1 MSPLRSIGEIDHGL
15 AKERL
20 LKYVSTRG
28 RSPAAGFEDVLL
40 AGLARD
46 GGLYVPDDWPL
57 LRPDEFKDFRG
68 LSYQSVAHNI
78 ISRFVGDSVS
88 SADLSELI
96 DNAYRSFRHKAIT
109 PLRQVGANEWVLE
122 LFHGPTYAF
131 KDVALQLLGQF
142 FGHFSQKRQVPLTI
156 VGATSGDTGSAA
168 IEGLRGVPAT
178 DLFILHPKGRVS
190 EMQRLQMTTVPDQNV
205 HNIAIEGTFDD
216 CQALV
221 KELFNDLRF
230 RDDVN
235 LAGVNSIN
243 WARVMAQIVYY
254 IYSAVALGAPDRK
267 MSFSVPTGN
276 FGDIYAGYAAKR
288 MGLPIERLI
297 IATNVNDILARCV
310 ATDRYEVDKVVP
322 TMSPSMDIQVSSN
335 FERLLF
341 DAGERDGKE
350 INRYMDGLKQSGSFT
365 VREAI
370 GKAIRQDFDAIRVD
384 EDQTRMFMRRSLNET
399 DTLVDPH
406 TAVGLAAAA
415 AQRRDPSTPMV
426 TLATAHPAK
435 FAAAVSSAVDEECPL
450 PHAFDD
456 MRNLP
461 ERLSDLP
468 NDGMALRN
476 FILERRTSTT

>member
-1 MSPLRSIGEIDHGL
+1 M
-15 AKERL
+15 
-20 LKYVSTRG
+20 KYVSTRG
-28 RSPAAGFEDVLL
+28 QSPAAAFEDVLL

-46 GGLYVPDDWPL
+46 GGLYVPESWPSLGLDD
-57 LRPDEFKDFRG
+57 LRGFRG

-78 ISRFVGDSVS
+78 ISRFVGESLS
-88 SADLSELI
+88 SSDLSGLI
-96 DNAYRSFRHKAIT
+96 DGAYRSFRHKAIT
-109 PLRQVGANEWVLE
+109 PLRQVDANAWILE

-142 FGHFSQKRQVPLTI
+142 FGHYSQKRQAPLTI

-190 EMQRLQMTTVPDQNV
+190 EMQRLQMTTVPDENV

-221 KELFNDLRF
+221 KELFNDLPF

-254 IYSAVALGAPDRK
+254 VYSAVALGAPDRQV
-267 MSFSVPTGN
+267 SFSVPTGN
-276 FGDIYAGYAAKR
+276 FGDIFAGYAAKK
-288 MGLPIERLI
+288 MGLPIDRLI

-341 DAGERDGKE
+341 DAGGRDGEE
-350 INRYMDGLKQSGSFT
+350 ISRYMGGLKQSGSFT

-370 GKAIRQDFDAIRVD
+370 GKAIRRDFDAVRVD
-384 EDQTRMFMRRSLNET
+384 EDQTRAFMKKSLAET
-399 DTLVDPH
+399 NTLIDPH
-406 TAVGLAAAA
+406 TAVGLAAAS
-415 AQRRDPSTPMV
+415 AQRTDPSIPMV

-435 FAAAVSSAVDEECPL
+435 FATAVSSAVDQDCPL
-450 PHAFDD
+450 PHAFEE
-456 MRNLP
+456 MRNRP
-461 ERLSDLP
+461 ERLGELP
-468 NDGMALRN
+468 NEAEALRK
-476 FILERRTSTT
+476 FILERRKASS